1 MKHIFSYIFLILLSA
16 ILMQSFYAV
25 YLKNKEVSKEQLIQE
40 IKSHYSNKAVTNDK
54 VKLYIKDDQEYI
66 HSGYAAKGIKFNL
79 EEISNIDENNKYFK
93 IENLPYYVYYKDL
106 LIDNNIEDTKKYYKN
121 YLSFNENIVT
131 NDTPTLYDENNNF
144 AFQLNEKLS
153 LPIIIKDLDK
163 YYVEYNDSL
172 LYINK
177 DDVMG
182 IKPTNNTDEIAA
194 TAIASINYHFFY
206 DKSIGQS
213 CNSVICM
220 EISKF
225 EEQMK
230 YLSDNNYYAVTMRDL
245 ELFIDNKI
253 RLPKKSLNINID
265 DGGKYVVNALP
276 IIEKY
281 KMNTTVFL
289 ISAWYDKKD
298 YESEYVEVHSH
309 GYNIHNPGYCKG
321 GYGSALKCLDREIL
335 LNDLAKSRELLNNTT
350 VFCYPYY
357 EHNNYAI
364 EIVKE
369 AGFKMAFINGSVKIK
384 PGTNKLLLPRY
395 PIHHDLTIDK
405 LKRIIN

>member
-1 MKHIFSYIFLILLSA
+1 MKRIFVYIFLIIFSA
-16 ILMQSFYAV
+16 ILMQSFYAA
-25 YLKNKEVSKEQLIQE
+25 YLKNKENKKQLLIQE
-40 IKSHYSNKAVTNDK
+40 IKNHYSNKVVTNDRVTLYVRDNLSYVSGGFVAK
-54 VKLYIKDDQEYI
+54 DIKLKLKEIISINEQSLYFE
-66 HSGYAAKGIKFNL
+66 L
-79 EEISNIDENNKYFK
+79 EDI
-93 IENLPYYVYYKDL
+93 PYYVYYKDVN
-106 LIDNNIEDTKKYYKN
+106 IDDDIKEIKKYYEN
-121 YLSFNENIVT
+121 YLPFNENIIT
-131 NDTPTLYDENNNF
+131 IDTPTLYDDNNNF
-144 AFQLNEKLS
+144 VFQLNEKLS
-153 LPIIIKDLDK
+153 LPIIIKDIDR

-172 LYINK
+172 LYVLK
-177 DDVMG
+177 DDVVD
-182 IKPTNNTDEIAA
+182 IIPTINTTEIAA
-194 TAIASINYHFFY
+194 TSIASINYHFFY
-206 DKSIGQS
+206 DKSQGQS

-225 EEQMK
+225 EEQLK
-230 YLSDNNYYAVTMRDL
+230 YLSDNNYYAVTMKDL

-289 ISAWYDKKD
+289 IAAWYDKKD

-309 GYNIHNPGYCKG
+309 GYNIHNPGICSG
-321 GYGSALKCLDREIL
+321 GYGSALKCSNKDYL
-335 LNDLAKSRELLNNTT
+335 LNDLALSRQFLNNTT

-357 EHNNYAI
+357 EYNDYAVS
-364 EIVKE
+364 IVKE

-384 PGTNKLLLPRY
+384 MGTNKLLLPRY

-405 LKRIIN
+405 LKKIID